1 MAAKTFEQV
10 LDEVRGKPILVA
22 NRGIPAR
29 RICRA
34 IRERFAAVPVMTATD
49 IDKAAPA
56 ASSAQELLLL
66 GSDPRAYLDLDLII
80 AKAKQ
85 RGIIAIHPGW
95 GFASED
101 ERFPQKC
108 EEAGITFIGSK
119 ADSMNLLGNKV
130 QVRKIAKRLGIPGR
144 RARRTQGRRRNHPPH
159 HAEG

>member
-85 RGIIAIHPGW
+85 RGIIAIHPAG
-95 GFASED
+95 AS
-101 ERFPQKC
+101 RRK
-108 EEAGITFIGSK
+108 TSGSPR
-119 ADSMNLLGNKV
+119 N
-130 QVRKIAKRLGIPGR
+130 AKR
-144 RARRTQGRRRNHPPH
+144 RASPSSAPKPTP
-159 HAEG
+159 

>member
-85 RGIIAIHPGW
+85 RGIIAIQAG
-95 GFASED
+95 AS
-101 ERFPQKC
+101 RRK
-108 EEAGITFIGSK
+108 TSGSPR
-119 ADSMNLLGNKV
+119 N
-130 QVRKIAKRLGIPGR
+130 AKR
-144 RARRTQGRRRNHPPH
+144 RASPSSAPKPTP
-159 HAEG
+159 

>member
-95 GFASED
+95 GLSLIHISEPT
-101 ERFPQKC
+101 RP
-108 EEAGITFIGSK
+108 
-119 ADSMNLLGNKV
+119 
-130 QVRKIAKRLGIPGR
+130 
-144 RARRTQGRRRNHPPH
+144 
-159 HAEG
+159 

>member
-80 AKAKQ
+80 ASFTNGVGNIFVWVNKNLTEKL
-85 RGIIAIHPGW
+85 P
-95 GFASED
+95 E
-101 ERFPQKC
+101 
-108 EEAGITFIGSK
+108 FI
-119 ADSMNLLGNKV
+119 
-130 QVRKIAKRLGIPGR
+130 
-144 RARRTQGRRRNHPPH
+144 
-159 HAEG
+159 

>member
-66 GSDPRAYLDLDLII
+66 GSSAVSSPSIPAGASRRKTSGSPR
-80 AKAKQ
+80 
-85 RGIIAIHPGW
+85 
-95 GFASED
+95 
-101 ERFPQKC
+101 
-108 EEAGITFIGSK
+108 
-119 ADSMNLLGNKV
+119 N
-130 QVRKIAKRLGIPGR
+130 AKR
-144 RARRTQGRRRNHPPH
+144 RASPSSAPKPTP
-159 HAEG
+159 

>member
-66 GSDPRAYLDLDLII
+66 GSDPRAYLDLVSSPSIPAGALRRKTSGSPR
-80 AKAKQ
+80 KAK
-85 RGIIAIHPGW
+85 
-95 GFASED
+95 
-101 ERFPQKC
+101 
-108 EEAGITFIGSK
+108 
-119 ADSMNLLGNKV
+119 
-130 QVRKIAKRLGIPGR
+130 R
-144 RARRTQGRRRNHPPH
+144 RASPSSAPKPTP
-159 HAEG
+159 

>member
-56 ASSAQELLLL
+56 ASSAQEHNPHAAVRN
-66 GSDPRAYLDLDLII
+66 SR
-80 AKAKQ
+80 
-85 RGIIAIHPGW
+85 
-95 GFASED
+95 S
-101 ERFPQKC
+101 
-108 EEAGITFIGSK
+108 AGTY
-119 ADSMNLLGNKV
+119 
-130 QVRKIAKRLGIPGR
+130 
-144 RARRTQGRRRNHPPH
+144 
-159 HAEG
+159 

>member
-56 ASSAQELLLL
+56 ASSA
-66 GSDPRAYLDLDLII
+66 GTAPARFRSPRV
-80 AKAKQ
+80 
-85 RGIIAIHPGW
+85 P
-95 GFASED
+95 
-101 ERFPQKC
+101 
-108 EEAGITFIGSK
+108 
-119 ADSMNLLGNKV
+119 
-130 QVRKIAKRLGIPGR
+130 
-144 RARRTQGRRRNHPPH
+144 
-159 HAEG
+159 

>member
-108 EEAGITFIGSK
+108 EEAGSPSSAPKPT
-119 ADSMNLLGNKV
+119 
-130 QVRKIAKRLGIPGR
+130 P
-144 RARRTQGRRRNHPPH
+144 
-159 HAEG
+159 

>member
-119 ADSMNLLGNKV
+119 ADSMNLLGARSPSGSASPWCPA
-130 QVRKIAKRLGIPGR
+130 RK
-144 RARRTQGRRRNHPPH
+144 ARSTCPPH
-159 HAEG
+159 ARSSTKSPSPSC